1 LRHLKEGDPLP
12 YFTPSW
18 KEKALTWDLSLAF
31 SWPGQYYLVN
41 TLSNPI
47 KREDRIYPL
56 PQNEKHPLKNDFN
69 IELNSLLSCT
79 N

>member
-56 PQNEKHPLKNDFN
+56 PQNEKHPLK
-69 IELNSLLSCT
+69 IILILN
-79 N
+79 

>member
-1 LRHLKEGDPLP
+1 MGLV
-12 YFTPSW
+12 
-18 KEKALTWDLSLAF
+18 LSVLLA
-31 SWPGQYYLVN
+31 WPIFVN
-41 TLSNPI
+41 ALSNPI